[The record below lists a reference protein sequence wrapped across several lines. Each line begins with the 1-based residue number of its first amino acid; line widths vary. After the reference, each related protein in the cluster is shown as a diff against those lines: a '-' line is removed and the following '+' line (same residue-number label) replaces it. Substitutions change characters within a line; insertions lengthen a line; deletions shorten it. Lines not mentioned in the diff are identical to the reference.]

1 MNTPDPHPVL
11 PWLTPERR
19 AWIYIVAAATVPLLA
34 FYGLVAD
41 AAIPLWIAFGGA
53 FLSTGT
59 AALHTPTR
67 TTHHDEGHSL
77 VVVALVAAVVC
88 LLILLALDLVSIG

>member
-11 PWLTPERR
+11 PWLTPARR
-19 AWIYIVAAATVPLLA
+19 RWIYLLAAAAVPLLA

-59 AALHTPTR
+59 AALHTPGR
-67 TTHHDEGHSL
+67 HDDHDSGATTLELALGLAIATFIL
-77 VVVALVAAVVC
+77 VLGAL
-88 LLILLALDLVSIG
+88 LLIT